1 MAPVVGLRR
10 VRTGDHGKD
19 DRQRRARYAV
29 VFYRRRQR
37 RFKARAAVL
46 ADIQRQCAVGARG
59 GVIVSAA
66 ATPVAVVYLYI
77 RRRRAI
83 HLLIRAPDA
92 VAARKDNRRVG
103 GRVALGIPRGDDDR
117 DGLADF
123 RFGESVAVVIH
134 RRSERY
140 LRRRRM
146 GVLQAD
152 KIELFIP
159 Q

>member
-1 MAPVVGLRR
+1 M
-10 VRTGDHGKD
+10 TGGRKKNEFTPLCSI
-19 DRQRRARYAV
+19 AAV
-29 VFYRRRQR
+29 SGVQS
-37 RFKARAAVL
+37 RAAVT
-46 ADIQRQCAVGARG
+46 ADIQRQRAVGARG

-66 ATPVAVVYLYI
+66 VRPSLAVCLYI

-83 HLLIRAPDA
+83 HLDSRARH
-92 VAARKDNRRVG
+92 VAARKITGVSAAG
-103 GRVALGIPRGDDDR
+103 LPQGIPRGDDR

-140 LRRRRM
+140 LRRLSRRM

-152 KIELFIP
+152 KIELFIHNQRADAAKVSP
-159 Q
+159 D